1 MGIFSSFFNKNKS
14 KDTAKRRL
22 QFVLMHD
29 RSDIAPEV
37 MQALQKD
44 ILAVIT
50 KYMDVDDVGTEIR
63 VSHDDN
69 VAALEVSVPVKG
81 MKRGSVISNISP
93 TRAHISKNYK

>member
-1 MGIFSSFFNKNKS
+1 MGIFSNLFKS
-14 KDTAKRRL
+14 RGTKDTAKRRL

-37 MQALQKD
+37 MEALQKD

-50 KYMDVDDVGTEIR
+50 KYMDVDDTGTEIR
-63 VSHDDN
+63 VSKDDN

-81 MKRGSVISNISP
+81 MKRGSAVMSNISP
-93 TRAHISKNYK
+93 SRTRPRR